1 METYTFLRSLADSW
15 FLLLMMVFFIGTIV
29 WAFRPG
35 TKRIHADAASVVFR
49 NDDRPAGDT
58 VKTASR
64 GTGSRQGA
72 K

>member
-15 FLLLMMVFFIGTIV
+15 FLLLMM
-29 WAFRPG
+29 
-35 TKRIHADAASVVFR
+35 VVFR